1 MKVLLYSSH
10 AAAAEVVQRQGL
22 FEATEVGFDAPAAVV
37 KLGKHLSG
45 KGFSIQ
51 QRGQQ
56 YLAFAVGQLDPDQ
69 SQLDLAGRIN
79 ASLGAEQTCFRMVGH
94 EKLCVFN
101 LARV

>member
-1 MKVLLYSSH
+1 MKVLLYSGH

-37 KLGKHLSG
+37 KLGK
-45 KGFSIQ
+45 
-51 QRGQQ
+51 RGQQ